1 MKVVILLGPPGS
13 GKGTQADKIQ
23 EELEL
28 EYIGSGNLLR
38 RRKEKDDF
46 TGNKIAEYV
55 DQGERVPTP
64 VIFKIWMEKLEQFKQ
79 RDLEGFVID
88 GSPRT
93 VMEAEM
99 LDRALDWYEWEDK
112 KVVFVDVSEEE
123 STERLLHRRVCEDCG
138 EIYPYTQEYRD
149 RDRCEEC
156 DGKLVTRE
164 DDTREGIE
172 QRWSWYREE
181 VKPVVDYYQERGLL
195 KRVDGEQ
202 TIEQVYQD
210 VLGAVTK

>member
-1 MKVVILLGPPGS
+1 
-13 GKGTQADKIQ
+13 
-23 EELEL
+23 
-28 EYIGSGNLLR
+28 LR

-164 DDTREGIE
+164 DDTKEGIE

-181 VKPVVDYYQERGLL
+181 VKPVVDYYEERGLL

-202 TIEQVYQD
+202 TIEQVYKD
-210 VLGAVTK
+210 LLEAVTKSTTPT

>member
-46 TGNKIAEYV
+46 TGDKIAEYV